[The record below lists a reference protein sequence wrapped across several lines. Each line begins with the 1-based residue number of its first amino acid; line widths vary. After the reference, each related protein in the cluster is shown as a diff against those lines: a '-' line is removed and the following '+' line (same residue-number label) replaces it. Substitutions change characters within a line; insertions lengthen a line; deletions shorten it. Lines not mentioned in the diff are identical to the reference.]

1 MTRGRTTPPS
11 ARPEAAPTT
20 FTADGRPVVHG
31 AIDTRQSVEARRAE
45 PRVIEIDSH
54 GLRENSEFSRSSSEG
69 LRENSEFSRS
79 IPEGLRENSE
89 FSTST
94 SEGLRENSEFSKS
107 TSEGLQENSEF
118 PRVVFSQP
126 AEPGAEEG
134 RGTGRPRGATLGR
147 NARPRPAARSLARR
161 TARAY
166 HAAAM
171 SAAPTNAR
179 GALREVGLVYA
190 AVSVAT
196 VLVTRLRD
204 TPGIGEYV
212 HLAVGALFLV
222 PAIKLAEREPGGLRR
237 YGIDLAGLL
246 APPDDRHDAPAEP
259 APADVTASDSTSSHA
274 AASPASA
281 PAPDATPRRRASFVG
296 ELIETL
302 RTAAPSA
309 LRETLVALAV
319 LGVVFPPF
327 ALGFHFWH
335 GPTRAFALHWP
346 PDLASFA
353 LAQVVVVALP
363 EEAFFRGFVQTRL
376 TDAWPRTVR
385 LLGAQVSPG
394 ALLVQAALFGALH
407 FAVDLAPER
416 LAVAFP
422 ALLFGWLRARR
433 GGIGAAILVH
443 AASNVYA
450 DILVRG
456 WL

>member
-1 MTRGRTTPPS
+1 M
-11 ARPEAAPTT
+11 
-20 FTADGRPVVHG
+20 
-31 AIDTRQSVEARRAE
+31 
-45 PRVIEIDSH
+45 
-54 GLRENSEFSRSSSEG
+54 
-69 LRENSEFSRS
+69 
-79 IPEGLRENSE
+79 
-89 FSTST
+89 
-94 SEGLRENSEFSKS
+94 
-107 TSEGLQENSEF
+107 
-118 PRVVFSQP
+118 
-126 AEPGAEEG
+126 
-134 RGTGRPRGATLGR
+134 
-147 NARPRPAARSLARR
+147 
-161 TARAY
+161 
-166 HAAAM
+166 
-171 SAAPTNAR
+171 
-179 GALREVGLVYA
+179 GLVYA

-246 APPDDRHDAPAEP
+246 APPDDRHDVPAEP
-259 APADVTASDSTSSHA
+259 APADAAQPAAPATRDASSHA

-281 PAPDATPRRRASFVG
+281 PSPDATPRRRASFVG
-296 ELIETL
+296 ELLETL

-335 GPTRAFALHWP
+335 GPTRPFALHWP

-385 LLGAQVSPG
+385 LLGAQVSPV

>member
-1 MTRGRTTPPS
+1 LV
-11 ARPEAAPTT
+11 
-20 FTADGRPVVHG
+20 F
-31 AIDTRQSVEARRAE
+31 
-45 PRVIEIDSH
+45 EIDS
-54 GLRENSEFSRSSSEG
+54 ENSEYPTSILKSIRRTPSSS
-69 LRENSEFSRS
+69 SS
-79 IPEGLRENSE
+79 
-89 FSTST
+89 
-94 SEGLRENSEFSKS
+94 
-107 TSEGLQENSEF
+107 
-118 PRVVFSQP
+118 VFAQL
-126 AEPGAEEG
+126 AELGAEQR
-134 RGTGRPRGATLGR
+134 RGTCSPRGTALVRTAG
-147 NARPRPAARSLARR
+147 PRAAARSLARR
-161 TARAY
+161 TGRAY
-166 HAAAM
+166 HGAAM
-171 SAAPTNAR
+171 SAGPTNAR

-204 TPGIGEYV
+204 TPGLGEYV

-246 APPDDRHDAPAEP
+246 APPEDRHDVPSEPAAAGSAPSEP
-259 APADVTASDSTSSHA
+259 APSESTAGGD
-274 AASPASA
+274 ASA
-281 PAPDATPRRRASFVG
+281 PARRRASFVG
-296 ELIETL
+296 ELLETL
-302 RTAAPSA
+302 RAAGPSA
-309 LRETLVALAV
+309 LRESLVALAV
-319 LGVVFPPF
+319 IAVVFPPF
-327 ALGFHFWH
+327 AVGFHFWH

-353 LAQVVVVALP
+353 LAQLVVVALP

-376 TDAWPRTVR
+376 TDALPRTVR

-394 ALLVQAALFGALH
+394 ALLAQAALFGLVH